1 MGQGIWEQSPSRR
14 VLRLWVH
21 KDAIG
26 GLRMATEKRLIYA
39 NRLKEAVITDYYEHF
54 TRYHDTDQIA
64 LIDMVCDD
72 IDESPTV
79 DAVEV
84 VHGRWIPLEYD
95 GFADGNPVWDLWEC
109 SECREEHSG
118 DEDTLTPY
126 CPNCGAKMD
135 GDGNG

>member
-1 MGQGIWEQSPSRR
+1 MAKLI
-14 VLRLWVH
+14 
-21 KDAIG
+21 DAN
-26 GLRMATEKRLIYA
+26 A
-39 NRLKEAVITDYYEHF
+39 LKETVTTDYYEHF

-72 IDESPTV
+72 IEEAPTV

-84 VHGRWIPLEYD
+84 VHGQMEKVELVPNYMWRYRCSCCHSD
-95 GFADGNPVWDLWEC
+95 GEIWYN
-109 SECREEHSG
+109 
-118 DEDTLTPY
+118 Y